1 MKKKTTKRRPTK
13 RPSRAAEVEQK
24 PDVSSGMSSE
34 MASEIMTLREV
45 AEYLACHPVTIYR
58 LAQSREIP
66 AFRLG
71 GNWRFKRSEIGQW
84 IAQRQR
90 RPKRP
95 RDEET

>member
-1 MKKKTTKRRPTK
+1 MKKKITKRYPAK
-13 RPSRAAEVEQK
+13 RPSRETEIEPIDDA
-24 PDVSSGMSSE
+24 SGAMSSD
-34 MASEIMTLREV
+34 MSSEIMTLREV

-90 RPKRP
+90 RPKRS
-95 RDEET
+95 RDEEA

>member
-1 MKKKTTKRRPTK
+1 MKKKTTKRPPAK
-13 RPSRAAEVEQK
+13 KPSRAAEMEQ
-24 PDVSSGMSSE
+24 PDLSSGMSSE
-34 MASEIMTLREV
+34 MSSEIMTLREV

-90 RPKRP
+90 RPKRS

>member
-1 MKKKTTKRRPTK
+1 MKKKTTTTKRRPAK
-13 RPSRAAEVEQK
+13 RPSRAAAVELK
-24 PDVSSGMSSE
+24 PDSSSGMSSE

-84 IAQRQR
+84 ITQRQQ

-95 RDEET
+95 RDE

>member
-1 MKKKTTKRRPTK
+1 MKKKTPKRRPVR
-13 RPSRAAEVEQK
+13 RPSRAAEVEPK
-24 PDVSSGMSSE
+24 SDGANAIPSE
-34 MASEIMTLREV
+34 MSSEIMTLREV

-90 RPKRP
+90 RPR
-95 RDEET
+95 RFDDDEI

>member
-1 MKKKTTKRRPTK
+1 MKKKTTKRRPAK
-13 RPSRAAEVEQK
+13 RPSRVAEVEPK
-24 PDVSSGMSSE
+24 DEAPSGMPSD

-45 AEYLACHPVTIYR
+45 ADYLACHPVTIYR

-84 IAQRQR
+84 ITQRQK
-90 RPKRP
+90 RPKRS

>member
-1 MKKKTTKRRPTK
+1 MKKKTTKRPAK

-24 PDVSSGMSSE
+24 PDASSGMSSE
-34 MASEIMTLREV
+34 MSSEIMTLREV

-58 LAQSREIP
+58 LAQNREIP

-71 GNWRFKRSEIGQW
+71 GNWRFKRSELGQW

-90 RPKRP
+90 RAKGP
-95 RDEET
+95 RHEET